1 MQRLNMFY
9 YQNGCLKMNQ
19 INCLI
24 LLLTLLVLEV
34 NLLLE
39 NREKNDV
46 LGAVIREETNEI
58 LVIQE
63 RISLVGS
70 KKKKRE

>member
-1 MQRLNMFY
+1 MQRRNMFCC
-9 YQNGCLKMNQ
+9 QNGCLKMNQ

-34 NLLLE
+34 NLILK
-39 NREKNDV
+39 NQCQNDV
-46 LGAVIREETNEI
+46 LGAVINEETNEI

-63 RISLVGS
+63 RISTVGS
-70 KKKKRE
+70 KKNE